1 MNNIVIKDNFLTNDE
16 VKKAYNHLYKQE
28 WVIVTDIDENPLVA
42 VNKRK
47 SFGRN
52 LFVGTKEFEQDFV
65 VKYFADKIRRLNLP
79 GARELCKVYF
89 NCVKPG
95 EKFDFHKDQKGL
107 SVLLYCNPVWKSWWG
122 SGTQFENKIVRIK
135 PGRAIFFEGQIPHRC
150 IAPNRFMN
158 DFGRL
163 SMVFQYYR

>member
-1 MNNIVIKDNFLTNDE
+1 MNIVVKDNFLTKEE
-16 VKKAYNHLYKQE
+16 VKKAYNHLYKQQ
-28 WVIVTDIDENPLVA
+28 WVIVTDINENPLTA

-52 LFVGTKEFEQDFV
+52 ISVGTKEFEQDFV
-65 VKYFADKIRRLNLP
+65 IKYFADKIRRLNWP

-95 EKFDFHKDQKGL
+95 EKFDFHKDQTGL

-122 SGTQFENKIVRIK
+122 SGTQFENKIVRINQV
-135 PGRAIFFEGQIPHRC
+135 E
-150 IAPNRFMN
+150 
-158 DFGRL
+158 
-163 SMVFQYYR
+163 QYFLKDKYPIDALHLIVL